1 MEENIEKTTQKRG
14 FFTVIADHLPQII
27 PICTSLIAILW
38 IVLGLKQYGFWDE
51 FKGPK
56 PGFFPTIIAVVMLAI
71 SIFALITS
79 GKAKKPQFDKEN
91 WMAALGM
98 LAMVGMSFVIGMEL
112 SILVFMI
119 LWLKVYEKC
128 TWKTTIIATAV
139 VMAIVIGAFRF
150 WLGIQFPMGLFGLI
164 FG

>member
-1 MEENIEKTTQKRG
+1 MAENTEKTTEKRG
-14 FFTVIADHLPQII
+14 VFSVISDHLPQII
-27 PICTSLIAILW
+27 PVCTSAIAIIW
-38 IVLGLKQYGFWDE
+38 IVLGLKRYGFWEE

-56 PGFFPTIIAVVMLAI
+56 TGFFPTIIAIVMLAF
-71 SIFALITS
+71 SIFALVTS
-79 GKAKKPQFDKEN
+79 GKAKKPEFDKDN

-98 LAMVGMSFVIGMEL
+98 LAMVLMSYIVGMEL
-112 SILVFMI
+112 SILAFMI

-128 TWKTTIIATAV
+128 TWKTTIISTAV

-150 WLGIQFPMGLFGLI
+150 WLGIQFPMGLFDLI